1 MKILGIVL
9 GSLSLM
15 AAILAFIPFLGLL
28 NWVVVPFALVC
39 FAISAFIN
47 SKIGR
52 RLSGIALVV
61 SIARLFLGGG
71 FF

>member
-9 GSLSLM
+9 GTLSLI
-15 AAILAFIPFLGLL
+15 ATIVAFIPMLGWL

-39 FAISAFIN
+39 FTISAFIN

-52 RLSGIALVV
+52 ILCGLALVV